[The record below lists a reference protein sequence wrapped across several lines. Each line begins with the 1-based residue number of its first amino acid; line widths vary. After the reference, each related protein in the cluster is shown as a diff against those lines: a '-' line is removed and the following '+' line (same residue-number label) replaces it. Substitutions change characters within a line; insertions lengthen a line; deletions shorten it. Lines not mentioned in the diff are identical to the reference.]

1 MSNMK
6 RWLREHGISY
16 AQLAK
21 QLNQSQPSISQKVNL
36 KTCWQFDDCR
46 RLRDVY
52 GLSSDFVQDLVPY
65 EAKFAESVRDHDRDH
80 EQIQQTWLHREPSP
94 EQNLTRDRKHLVDG
108 DNRRI
113 ASRSS
118 G

>member
-1 MSNMK
+1 MVLLRKAKQLKEANMSNMK

-65 EAKFAESVRDHDRDH
+65 EAKFAESVRDH
-80 EQIQQTWLHREPSP
+80 EEVS
-94 EQNLTRDRKHLVDG
+94 V
-108 DNRRI
+108 
-113 ASRSS
+113 
-118 G
+118 

>member
-6 RWLREHGISY
+6 RWLREHGIAY

-65 EAKFAESVRDHDRDH
+65 EAKFAESVRDH
-80 EQIQQTWLHREPSP
+80 EEVS
-94 EQNLTRDRKHLVDG
+94 V
-108 DNRRI
+108 
-113 ASRSS
+113 
-118 G
+118 

>member
-46 RLRDVY
+46 CLRDVY

-65 EAKFAESVRDHDRDH
+65 EAKFAESVRDH
-80 EQIQQTWLHREPSP
+80 EEVS
-94 EQNLTRDRKHLVDG
+94 V
-108 DNRRI
+108 
-113 ASRSS
+113 
-118 G
+118 

>member
-1 MSNMK
+1 MRLVKLSSMVLLRQAKQLKEANMSNMK

-65 EAKFAESVRDHDRDH
+65 EAKFAESVRDH
-80 EQIQQTWLHREPSP
+80 EEVS
-94 EQNLTRDRKHLVDG
+94 V
-108 DNRRI
+108 
-113 ASRSS
+113 
-118 G
+118 

>member
-46 RLRDVY
+46 RLRDV
-52 GLSSDFVQDLVPY
+52 PY
-65 EAKFAESVRDHDRDH
+65 EAKFAESVRDH
-80 EQIQQTWLHREPSP
+80 EEVS
-94 EQNLTRDRKHLVDG
+94 V
-108 DNRRI
+108 
-113 ASRSS
+113 
-118 G
+118 

>member
-1 MSNMK
+1 MRLVKLSSMVLLRKAKQLKEANMSNMK

-65 EAKFAESVRDHDRDH
+65 EAKFAESVRDH
-80 EQIQQTWLHREPSP
+80 EEVS
-94 EQNLTRDRKHLVDG
+94 V
-108 DNRRI
+108 
-113 ASRSS
+113 
-118 G
+118 

>member
-36 KTCWQFDDCR
+36 KTCWQFEIVVVYEMFTVSRQILFRTWFPMKPSLLNLFVITR
-46 RLRDVY
+46 RC
-52 GLSSDFVQDLVPY
+52 LSDKGKAQSRF
-65 EAKFAESVRDHDRDH
+65 
-80 EQIQQTWLHREPSP
+80 
-94 EQNLTRDRKHLVDG
+94 G
-108 DNRRI
+108 
-113 ASRSS
+113 ASKPGVCNTSNVGRS
-118 G
+118 GVWRQ

>member
-36 KTCWQFDDCR
+36 KTCWQFDDC
-46 RLRDVY
+46 
-52 GLSSDFVQDLVPY
+52 
-65 EAKFAESVRDHDRDH
+65 AESVRDH
-80 EQIQQTWLHREPSP
+80 EEVS
-94 EQNLTRDRKHLVDG
+94 V
-108 DNRRI
+108 
-113 ASRSS
+113 
-118 G
+118 